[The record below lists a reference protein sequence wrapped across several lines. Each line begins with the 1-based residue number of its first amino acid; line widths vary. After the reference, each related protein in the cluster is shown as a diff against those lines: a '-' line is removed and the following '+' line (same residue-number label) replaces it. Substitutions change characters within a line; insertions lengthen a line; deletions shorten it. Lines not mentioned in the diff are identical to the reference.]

1 MQIYDVGPLGKG
13 LRSLADRELCYT
25 MFNPEFPCMIWF
37 QPSPTF
43 IFLCNISQ
51 AHGFLTEIIRDSAYS
66 ALTDSIMRCCSELFY
81 IHVLILPVAQS
92 GAARHLH
99 LQIGKGR
106 FKEETEPAWA
116 HT

>member
-1 MQIYDVGPLGKG
+1 
-13 LRSLADRELCYT
+13 